1 MRYSPLL
8 ITATALL
15 FTAGCAGT
23 QVASLPATTN
33 EHTVARHP
41 TSESTDR
48 EFVTTAKPESAA
60 KSTAVEQASH
70 WQPSSG
76 DSLLPAPAA
85 AISDAAG
92 TTLDSLEQLALSSNP
107 TLVEMQAR
115 VDAANGRWVQVGLNP
130 NPVAG
135 VSSQEIGND
144 GSAGQHGV
152 FVGQEYVTADKLD
165 LNRNAAS
172 WAVKRAEQEQAAQQ
186 LRVLTDV
193 RRGFYATRIA
203 QERVKIAEELQGIAQ
218 AAVEKATELVKVQEP
233 LTGRCKTILPVKWDA
248 EMSISWVSY

>member
-1 MRYSPLL
+1 MRYSSLL
-8 ITATALL
+8 ITATAFLY
-15 FTAGCAGT
+15 TAGCAGT
-23 QVASLPATTN
+23 QVASRPATTN
-33 EHTVARHP
+33 EHMVARQP

-60 KSTAVEQASH
+60 KGTAVEHASH

-76 DSLLPAPAA
+76 DSPAPAA

-144 GSAGQHGV
+144 GSAGQYGV
-152 FVGQEYVTADKLD
+152 FVGQKFVTADKLE
-165 LNRNAAS
+165 LSRNAAS
-172 WAVKRAEQEQAAQQ
+172 WAAKRAEQELAAQR
-186 LRVLTDV
+186 L
-193 RRGFYATRIA
+193 
-203 QERVKIAEELQGIAQ
+203 
-218 AAVEKATELVKVQEP
+218 
-233 LTGRCKTILPVKWDA
+233 
-248 EMSISWVSY
+248 